1 MYSEFSH
8 SKIVC
13 FVNTGYFCPL
23 FLFIVYFCAN
33 YKSYQ
38 MKRFFIVLVF
48 ASSLSFVACNGG
60 TTSPESTKENSQA
73 PASNI
78 SNVIELTAND
88 QLKYDKNDLHVKAN
102 EKVTLTLKNIGTMPK
117 ESMGHNF
124 ILLKDGVDLPA
135 FTKEAISAPEH
146 IPASDPAIIAHTRL
160 LGPGESDT
168 IEFTVPAG
176 EYTYICSFPGHYT
189 TMTGVLTAE

>member
-1 MYSEFSH
+1 MK
-8 SKIVC
+8 KI
-13 FVNTGYFCPL
+13 FIATTFAASF
-23 FLFIVYFCAN
+23 FLI
-33 YKSYQ
+33 
-38 MKRFFIVLVF
+38 
-48 ASSLSFVACNGG
+48 ACNGG
-60 TTSPESTKENSQA
+60 NKPQESSKENKTA
-73 PASNI
+73 PSPNV

-88 QLKYDKNDLHVKAN
+88 QLKFDKIELHVKAN

-124 ILLKDGVDLPA
+124 ILLKDGTDLAA
-135 FTKEAISAPEH
+135 FAAAAVSAPDH
-146 IPASDPAIIAHTRL
+146 IPADNPAIIAHTKL

-176 EYTYICSFPGHYT
+176 SYTYICSFPGHYL